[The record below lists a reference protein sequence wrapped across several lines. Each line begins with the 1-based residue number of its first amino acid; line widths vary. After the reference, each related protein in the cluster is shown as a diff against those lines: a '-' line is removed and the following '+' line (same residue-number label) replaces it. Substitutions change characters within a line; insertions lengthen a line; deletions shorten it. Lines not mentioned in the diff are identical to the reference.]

1 MQTVL
6 KDFYRIYSLDS
17 MKLNLKYYDIKR
29 KNMEGIPQKMT
40 HKDVFRAYEE
50 LIFIGVFQDA
60 IIIHA
65 IYSLAIDPYTINLI
79 TNEGISTEKFIQYW
93 DYKSSWVRARFINQG
108 LINDIV
114 YFKNYSQKKEIMSL
128 DKQRIAP
135 DGNII
140 EGTFVFTISPTNIY
154 NRFARKFGNILKWFQ
169 FTPLNVIQ
177 LSRYK
182 TKLGT
187 KNFCPTLTS
196 KFN

>member
-1 MQTVL
+1 
-6 KDFYRIYSLDS
+6 
-17 MKLNLKYYDIKR
+17 
-29 KNMEGIPQKMT
+29 MEGIPQKMT

-50 LIFIGVFQDA
+50 LIFIGQFQDA
-60 IIIHA
+60 VIIHA

-79 TNEGISTEKFIQYW
+79 TYEGISTEKFIQYW
-93 DYKSSWVRARFINQG
+93 DYKSSWVRTRYINQE

-114 YFKNYSQKKEIMSL
+114 YFKNYSQKKGIMSL

-140 EGTFVFTISPTNIY
+140 EGTFVFNISPTNIY
-154 NRFARKFGNILKWFQ
+154 NRFARKFGNKLKWFK

-177 LSRYK
+177 LSRYR

-187 KNFCPTLTS
+187 KSFCPTLTS